1 MAQSPV
7 LAFDTHAA
15 VVELVE
21 AGMPERQA
29 ELVVRLQG
37 TLIEQHFATKA
48 DIATV
53 NAAIESLGHTT
64 TSKQDALRQ
73 EFTSKQEALR
83 QEFTLKLDA
92 LRQDFTSKLDAL
104 RQDFSSKQEAF
115 RQEFASKQELTSKLD
130 ALRQEFKA
138 DIASLKAELIKWM
151 IGTNLAFATLVIAA
165 VKVL

>member
-15 VVELVE
+15 VVDLMK

-29 ELVVRLQG
+29 ESVVRLQA
-37 TLIEQHFATKA
+37 TLIERHLATKS
-48 DIATV
+48 DVATV
-53 NAAIESLGHTT
+53 NSAIESV
-64 TSKQDALRQ
+64 RQ
-73 EFTSKQEALR
+73 EFDD
-83 QEFTLKLDA
+83 KL
-92 LRQDFTSKLDAL
+92 
-104 RQDFSSKQEAF
+104 E
-115 RQEFASKQELTSKLD
+115 

-138 DIASLKAELIKWM
+138 DIASLKAELIKGM